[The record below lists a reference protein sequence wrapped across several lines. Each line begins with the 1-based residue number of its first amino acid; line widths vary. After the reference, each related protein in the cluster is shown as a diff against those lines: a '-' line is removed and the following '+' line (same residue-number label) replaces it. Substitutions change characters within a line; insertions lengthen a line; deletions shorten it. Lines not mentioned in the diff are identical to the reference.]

1 MDDSENGKSKNFF
14 KYVFNFNEESKHEM
28 LNIVQYSLLAI
39 IPIVILNKLM
49 QKFVPEADEL
59 KSSLEIV
66 FEILAQIIF
75 IFITL
80 LIVDR
85 FITFFSTYSGTEYPK
100 FSVVYIILPFLM
112 ITLSLQTKLG
122 EKVNI
127 IVERINE
134 LWEGKGHDNKGGQ
147 GGQGGQGGSKNT
159 NIKVIQPISN
169 GMQPPPPPIP
179 TNNYSGTTSINQ
191 LPASSMGSGA
201 ISQPREQ
208 LPDYNSMHQNN
219 PTPLVN
225 AHSPTNP
232 YSEPMAAND
241 ALGGGSF
248 GGW

>member
-1 MDDSENGKSKNFF
+1 MDDSESEKSKNFL
-14 KYVFNFNEESKHEM
+14 KYVFNFNEESKNEM
-28 LNIVQYSLLAI
+28 LNIIQYSLLAI
-39 IPIVILNKLM
+39 IPIVFLNKIM
-49 QKFVPEADEL
+49 QKFVPEADES
-59 KSSLEIV
+59 KSSLEII

-75 IFITL
+75 IFISL

-85 FITFFSTYSGTEYPK
+85 FITFFSAYSGTDYQK
-100 FSVVYIILPFLM
+100 FSVIYIVLPFLM

-127 IVERINE
+127 LVERINE
-134 LWEGKGHDNKGGQ
+134 LWEGKTYDSGEKAQ
-147 GGQGGQGGSKNT
+147 NT
-159 NIKVIQPISN
+159 NIKVIQPISQNN

-179 TNNYSGTTSINQ
+179 TNNYSGTTSISQ
-191 LPASSMGSGA
+191 LPSSSAGTSV

-208 LPDYNSMHQNN
+208 LPDYNSMHKNN

-225 AHSPTNP
+225 ANSPQNS
-232 YSEPMAAND
+232 YNEPMAAND